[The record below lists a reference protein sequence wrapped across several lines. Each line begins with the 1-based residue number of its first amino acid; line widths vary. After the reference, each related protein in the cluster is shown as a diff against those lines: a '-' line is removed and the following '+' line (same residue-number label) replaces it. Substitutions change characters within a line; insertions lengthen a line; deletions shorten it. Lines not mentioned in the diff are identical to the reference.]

1 MTGEDVGLSFPPQ
14 ITILISHPVG
24 ITVIIQYEQFTWLS
38 ALNVTRFTVHPEQN
52 ANNELKHQ
60 NIVSTV
66 RPRDI
71 KPQPRRWRV
80 KLWPGLM
87 HSQRGFFSFFLS
99 LTCHHPIKSNLLQK
113 KKFSITI
120 IISCLC
126 PKTESDAGW
135 VWSHI
140 LHEEIADEG
149 NVSKAISFVSQWS
162 ESALQSSVNELPPA
176 NIGDITRLTWWETSR
191 PQPSFLLSSL
201 RPRRRENPFWHRS
214 IIWSVRRNLGENDKK
229 KKKKKK
235 TLPPHLHSHYPYFQ
249 RLYNKDDDGNS
260 ENIIGFFYSSLL
272 SAVIQAIIS
281 RYLAW
286 SYFWSSSKLGDR
298 TKLG

>member
-1 MTGEDVGLSFPPQ
+1 MKSETVTWPDAQPKG
-14 ITILISHPVG
+14 IL
-24 ITVIIQYEQFTWLS
+24 
-38 ALNVTRFTVHPEQN
+38 
-52 ANNELKHQ
+52 
-60 NIVSTV
+60 
-66 RPRDI
+66 
-71 KPQPRRWRV
+71 
-80 KLWPGLM
+80 
-87 HSQRGFFSFFLS
+87 FFLS

-176 NIGDITRLTWWETSR
+176 NIGDITCLTWWETSR

-201 RPRRRENPFWHRS
+201 RPRRRENLFWHRS

-229 KKKKKK
+229 KKKKKRHVLPTYTPTTLIFKSYTTKMMTEIRK
-235 TLPPHLHSHYPYFQ
+235 T
-249 RLYNKDDDGNS
+249 
-260 ENIIGFFYSSLL
+260 
-272 SAVIQAIIS
+272 
-281 RYLAW
+281 
-286 SYFWSSSKLGDR
+286 
-298 TKLG
+298 

>member
-1 MTGEDVGLSFPPQ
+1 M
-14 ITILISHPVG
+14 
-24 ITVIIQYEQFTWLS
+24 
-38 ALNVTRFTVHPEQN
+38 TRFTVPLEQN

-60 NIVSTV
+60 TIVSTV

-113 KKFSITI
+113 KKISITI
-120 IISCLC
+120 IISCLS

-176 NIGDITRLTWWETSR
+176 NIGDITRLTWWGNKSTSTIIFTFL
-191 PQPSFLLSSL
+191 PQTSEERKSFLTQV
-201 RPRRRENPFWHRS
+201 H
-214 IIWSVRRNLGENDKK
+214 NLISQEKFGWNDKK
-229 KKKKKK
+229 KKKKKRHVLPTYTPTTLIFKSYTTKMMTEIRK
-235 TLPPHLHSHYPYFQ
+235 T
-249 RLYNKDDDGNS
+249 
-260 ENIIGFFYSSLL
+260 
-272 SAVIQAIIS
+272 
-281 RYLAW
+281 
-286 SYFWSSSKLGDR
+286 
-298 TKLG
+298 